1 MKGFIF
7 SESKFLRSIFYS
19 NLYSIFYCIFYSIFP
34 ESKFLLCRFSD
45 ANFEKKCRRFL
56 KKSPLFEHL
65 TVLSVWFFIE
75 NCYLDPLKD

>member
-19 NLYSIFYCIFYSIFP
+19 NLYSIFYSIFP

-45 ANFEKKCRRFL
+45 ANFEKSVVDFW
-56 KKSPLFEHL
+56 KKVSY
-65 TVLSVWFFIE
+65 LSI
-75 NCYLDPLKD
+75 